1 MSRPLAGPRLERVL
15 ALVPWI
21 ATHPGTTI
29 AELAARFEVDE
40 AELEHDLELLPM
52 CGLPPYTADR
62 LIDLWVADD
71 GAVSIRLAEY
81 FERPLRLTPDEG
93 VALLAAG
100 RALLAVPG
108 TDPDGPL
115 ATALDKLETVL
126 GAPGAVA
133 VSVGRSDHVG
143 TLQAASQQHRQVE
156 IKYYS
161 FARDEMTQRIVDP
174 WRVFHAFGAWYLS
187 GYCHRADAERLFRI
201 DRVRSVQV
209 TDTPIA
215 VPDTTD
221 DDLAE
226 SVYQPDDTDVRVRL
240 DLDPSAAWVADS
252 YPVEAVHA
260 GADGHIEIVLPVS
273 ASAFLERLLLGL
285 GPAARV
291 LDPPEARQLV
301 AAAATRILA
310 RYDADA
316 AAGS

>member
-21 ATHPGTTI
+21 AAHPGTTI
-29 AELAARFEVDE
+29 AELAVRFEVDE
-40 AELEHDLELLPM
+40 GELEHDLELLPM

-93 VALLAAG
+93 IALLAAG

-115 ATALDKLETVL
+115 ATALHKLESAL
-126 GAPGAVA
+126 GAPRAVA
-133 VSVGRSDHVG
+133 VSVGRGEHVG
-143 TLQAASQQHRQVE
+143 ALQTASEQRHQVE
-156 IKYYS
+156 IEYYS
-161 FARDEMTQRIVDP
+161 FARDEMTQRVVDP

-201 DRVRSVQV
+201 DRVRSVHV
-209 TDTPIA
+209 TDRPIE
-215 VPDTTD
+215 VPDTAED
-221 DDLAE
+221 DQAA
-226 SVYQPDDTDVRVRL
+226 SVYEPDEGDLRVRL

-252 YPVEAVHA
+252 YPVEAVRT
-260 GADGHIEIVLPVS
+260 GPDGRLEIVLPVS
-273 ASAFLERLLLGL
+273 APAFLERLLLGL
-285 GPAARV
+285 GPAASV
-291 LDPPEARQLV
+291 VDPPEARRLV
-301 AAAATRILA
+301 VQAARRILA
-310 RYDADA
+310 RYLPPPAT
-316 AAGS
+316 SP